1 MAPSEFVNHRGFG
14 TLWLL
19 YGVLRIAMAAF
30 LVVFSATARLMF
42 GALLSRV
49 PNPFTWMS
57 LFMALYWIVIAWCIV
72 CAILSFLAAGALL
85 GRRHSAQR
93 AGMIAALVSLP
104 EIPFGLV
111 LGVYT
116 LLVIP
121 SPLTSR
127 L

>member
-1 MAPSEFVNHRGFG
+1 MTPSEFVNHRGFG

-19 YGVLRIAMAAF
+19 YGVLRVAMAAF

-57 LFMALYWIVIAWCIV
+57 LFEVLYWTIIAWCIA

-85 GRRHSAQR
+85 GHRHSAQR
-93 AGMIAALVSLP
+93 TGMIAALVSLP

-116 LLVIP
+116 LLVIS